1 MSKTSPVPKRQTEVP
16 SIFQRFLDTV
26 EFIGNKFPTPFTLFA
41 LLGLV
46 VLLLSWIF
54 DGTSVSIVG
63 KDGKN
68 EIVAINSL
76 LNANGFRYIIT
87 DMIKNF
93 VNFPPLGLVVTMM
106 IAMGLAETTG
116 LVSAFVRKVMLGV
129 PSWAVTATIM
139 LIGING
145 NLASDAAMVFVPAAA
160 AAVYA
165 GMGRNPLLGMS
176 VAFAATSAG
185 FSANLIPAGTDALIA
200 GITQSTI
207 NIIPQ
212 TAKSAAHPLIN
223 YYLMSS
229 SVIILTIVGTLVAEK
244 IVAPR
249 LDKLMPCI
257 DLGASSTT
265 EHQLTPEE
273 NKGLKYAGWT
283 ALIYGLMLL
292 AMLIP
297 ETGLLRDP
305 KTHSIL
311 PTSPLLKG
319 IIPILFFFFLSI
331 SVAFGYGKGIIKK
344 ESDATRLMNQGL
356 AGSLS
361 FIVTAF
367 SAAQFVA
374 WFTKSNIATIMA
386 VKGADLLGALDFTG
400 IPLIISFV
408 LLAAFVD
415 LFVVSGSA
423 KWLVLAPVF
432 VPMFGLIGYEPAL
445 TQAAYRIGESSV
457 NSVTPLNYYV
467 PVMLGIMAKYLKSG
481 EKTAGMGTLMA
492 TQLPYAIAFLVCW
505 TAWLLV
511 FVLFDLPLGPGADV
525 FLK

>member
-1 MSKTSPVPKRQTEVP
+1 MSNPVSVQNSTEKE
-16 SIFQRFLDTV
+16 SFFQRFLNVV

-41 LLGLV
+41 LLGLF
-46 VLLLSWIF
+46 VLLISWVF
-54 DGTSVSIVG
+54 DGTSVSFVG
-63 KDGKN
+63 QGGKTQVVK
-68 EIVAINSL
+68 ISSL
-76 LNANGFRYIIT
+76 LTADGFRYILT

-93 VNFPPLGLVVTMM
+93 INFPPLGLVVTMM
-106 IAMGLAETTG
+106 LAMGLAESSG
-116 LVSAFVRKVMLGV
+116 FISAFVRKVMMGV
-129 PSWAVTATIM
+129 PPWAVTATVM
-139 LIGING
+139 LLGING
-145 NLASDAAMVFVPAAA
+145 NLASDASMVFVPAAA

-165 GMGRNPLLGMS
+165 GMGRNPILGMS

-185 FSANLIPAGTDALIA
+185 FSANFLPAGTDALLA
-200 GITQSTI
+200 GITQSATGI
-207 NIIPQ
+207 VPQ
-212 TAKSAAHPLIN
+212 TAKVAVHPLIN

-229 SVIILTIVGTLVAEK
+229 SVIMLTVVGTLVAEK
-244 IVAPR
+244 VVAPR
-249 LDKLMPCI
+249 LDKLMPYM
-257 DLGASSTT
+257 DLGAGSTA
-265 EHQLTPEE
+265 EHRLTPEE

-283 ALIYGLMLL
+283 AVVYILILL
-292 AMLIP
+292 GMLIP

-311 PTSPLLKG
+311 PASPLLNG
-319 IIPILFFFFLSI
+319 IIPILFFFFLCI

-344 ESDATRLMNQGL
+344 EGDATKLMTQGM

-386 VKGADLLGALDFTG
+386 VKGAEVLKALDFTG

-415 LFVVSGSA
+415 LFVISGSA

-457 NSVTPLNYYV
+457 NTVTPLNYYV
-467 PVMLGIMAKYLKSG
+467 PVMLGIMSRYLKSE

-492 TQLPYAIAFLVCW
+492 TQLPYALAFLVCW
-505 TAWLLV
+505 TAWLIL
-511 FVLFDLPLGPGADV
+511 FIVLDLPLGPGAKI
-525 FLK
+525 FL